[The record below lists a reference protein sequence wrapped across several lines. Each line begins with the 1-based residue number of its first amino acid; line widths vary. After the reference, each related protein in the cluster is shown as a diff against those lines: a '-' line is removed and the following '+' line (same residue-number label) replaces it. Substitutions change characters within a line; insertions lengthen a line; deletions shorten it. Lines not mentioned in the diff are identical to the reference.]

1 MRQVYR
7 SPLQFTHD
15 PVNDVMICPEQKSLK
30 FRSQHTRKQA
40 KGHSVEQRR
49 YICKEV
55 ACPVQSQCTKGTHR
69 LVRLNPAR
77 HLVEQQQ
84 ARQQPGEPGRE
95 HLRRRR
101 VIVEPVFATLK
112 HHWKF
117 RRFSG
122 FGMQHAQAEWSI
134 NAIGYNLTKLLPIWR
149 TGNLGFL

>member
-1 MRQVYR
+1 
-7 SPLQFTHD
+7 
-15 PVNDVMICPEQKSLK
+15 MICPEKKSLK
-30 FRSQHTRKQA
+30 LHQLHKRYNTKSEMLQ
-40 KGHSVEQRR
+40 QREYMCR
-49 YICKEV
+49 EA
-55 ACPVQSQCTKGTHR
+55 ACPVQSQCAKSAHR

-77 HLVEQQQ
+77 HLVERQQ

-101 VIVEPVFATLK
+101 TIVEPVFATLK

-149 TGNLGFL
+149 TRKLGFL